1 MCDIANVSKGARN
14 PQPLQQANPGWKT
27 VFTFATARTELHF
40 YYSIIIIVR
49 FNYSPRKE
57 LWCIQPIIMRMVKK
71 YISRI
76 LLIINYLKHG

>member
-1 MCDIANVSKGARN
+1 MFKKALGTQ
-14 PQPLQQANPGWKT
+14 QPRHWQANPDWKT
-27 VFTFATARTELHF
+27 VFTFSTARKEIHF

-57 LWCIQPIIMRMVKK
+57 LWCIQPIIMRMVRK